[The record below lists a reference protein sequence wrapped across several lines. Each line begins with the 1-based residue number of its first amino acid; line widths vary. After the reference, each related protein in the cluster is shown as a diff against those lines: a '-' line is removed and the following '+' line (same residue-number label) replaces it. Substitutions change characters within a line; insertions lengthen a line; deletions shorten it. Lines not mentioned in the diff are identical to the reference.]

1 MATEVNTGDITIF
14 NNDNTAFK
22 DIPRAA
28 VASSS
33 IPGIF
38 PPFIWGDGRLFM
50 DGGAIHNVNAI
61 SAIDECMKI
70 VDDESK
76 ITIDVLVCNAKAETE
91 TSGHEVNSIE
101 NYFRSKNIRKA
112 F

>member
-1 MATEVNTGDITIF
+1 MATEVNTGDITLF
-14 NNDNTAFK
+14 NNDNTAFT

-38 PPFIWGDGRLFM
+38 PPFVWGDGRMFM

-61 SAIDECMKI
+61 SAIDGCEDFLC
-70 VDDESK
+70 DDSDGK
-76 ITIDVLVCNAKAETE
+76 C
-91 TSGHEVNSIE
+91 
-101 NYFRSKNIRKA
+101 
-112 F
+112 